1 MAAPHAIL
9 ATRHLEFSY
18 KNVTIFKD
26 LNLEF
31 HPGEVTMILGSSG
44 SGKSTLLY
52 LLGLLLTPQG
62 GAVTLEDVD
71 TTHLSDSQ
79 RAHLRARTFG
89 FVFQDAA
96 LAPSRTI
103 LDSVIE
109 PALYTGMRRKDALTK
124 ASALLSDIDVNVRAH
139 HHPGQISGG
148 QAQRVA
154 LARALINEPR
164 IVLADEPTGNL
175 DPGNAEKVIG
185 MLCDIA
191 HSAGNATDAKRAV
204 VVVTHDTSLT
214 RYADK
219 VIQLDDYVA
228 SPRSAG
234 ENEDQ

>member
-1 MAAPHAIL
+1 MPTASPVL
-9 ATRHLEFSY
+9 RTQHLDFSY
-18 KNVTIFKD
+18 KNVKIFDD

-31 HPGEVTMILGSSG
+31 HAGKVAMILGSSG

-52 LLGLLLTPQG
+52 LLGLLLNPQG
-62 GAVTLEDVD
+62 GAVILDGVD
-71 TTHLSDSQ
+71 TSHANDSQ
-79 RAHLRARTFG
+79 RSHLRAKTFG

-109 PALYTGMRRKDALTK
+109 PALYAGLRRKEALEK
-124 ASALLSDIDVNVRAH
+124 AMNLLSDIDVDIRAH

-164 IVLADEPTGNL
+164 IILADEPTGNL

-185 MLCDIA
+185 KLCDIA
-191 HSAGNATDAKRAV
+191 HTSSPSGEDRAV
-204 VVVTHDTSLT
+204 IIVTHDTSLT
-214 RYADK
+214 QYADF
-219 VIQLDDYVA
+219 VVHLDEYLT
-228 SPRSAG
+228 SARHI
-234 ENEDQ
+234 

>member
-1 MAAPHAIL
+1 METSPKPIL
-9 ATRHLEFSY
+9 SVQHLEFSY

-31 HPGEVTMILGSSG
+31 LPGDVTMILGSSG

-52 LLGLLLTPQG
+52 LLGLLLNPQQG
-62 GAVTLEDVD
+62 EINFDGVD
-71 TTHLSDSQ
+71 TTHLDDAQ
-79 RAHLRARTFG
+79 RSRLRAQAFG

-109 PALYTGMRRKDALTK
+109 PALYAGMRRKDALER
-124 ASALLSDIDVNVRAH
+124 AMMLLGDIDVDIRAH
-139 HHPGQISGG
+139 HRPGQISGG

-154 LARALINEPR
+154 LARALINEPH

-175 DPGNAEKVIG
+175 DPANAEKVVR

-191 HSAGNATDAKRAV
+191 HAPSSTSTKKRAV
-204 VVVTHDTSLT
+204 IIVTHDTSLT
-214 RYADK
+214 RFADT
-219 VIQLDDYVA
+219 VIHLDNYLT
-228 SPRSAG
+228 SARQG
-234 ENEDQ
+234 